1 MDIIDFIVLAIIAAI
16 AGAIGQALAGYSL
29 GGCLIS
35 AVVGYIGAMI
45 GFWLARELGLPDLL
59 VIQVG
64 SQPFPVVWA
73 IIGSL
78 IFTLIIGMLTRR
90 RRRRVF

>member
-1 MDIIDFIVLAIIAAI
+1 MGIIDFVILAVIAAI

-35 AVVGYIGAMI
+35 AVVGYIGALI
-45 GFWLARELGLPDLL
+45 GFWLSRQMGLPEPL

-64 SQPFPVVWA
+64 DQPFPVVWS

-78 IFTLIIGMLTRR
+78 IFTIIVGLLTRR
-90 RRRRVF
+90 RAPLV